1 MMGWNN
7 ALVMTMLPSL
17 FHRASC
23 LDHIEKSL
31 IIKGDW
37 KNMGFEGLLREC
49 PSFKMTHQSLM
60 GSASEATGDLT
71 TMEMVYKGQKA

>member
-1 MMGWNN
+1 MGWNN
-7 ALVMTMLPSL
+7 ALLTTMFPSL

-23 LDHIEKSL
+23 LDYIEKSL
-31 IIKGDW
+31 PIKGDW